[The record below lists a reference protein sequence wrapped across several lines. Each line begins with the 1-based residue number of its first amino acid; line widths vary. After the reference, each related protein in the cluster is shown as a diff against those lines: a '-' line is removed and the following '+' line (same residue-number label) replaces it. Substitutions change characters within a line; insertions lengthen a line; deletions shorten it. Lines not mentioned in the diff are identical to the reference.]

1 MHISSSTLGCTGGD
15 CTNEQ
20 RGVINHQLIK
30 AGRYHSIGHAWFPL
44 FPLAGPSPFPYLF
57 HKIDPVPAPCCLLS
71 PNPDLASPRNQ
82 MRAVWPCLLTHYMCT
97 RCMKS
102 EGTQSGA
109 ISGGCMKRNDTSQK
123 SPPLIR
129 SQSVR
134 APVCIGHTLASCFM
148 GHKSGPGPR
157 ECDQ

>member
-44 FPLAGPSPFPYLF
+44 FPVAGPSLFPYLF

-71 PNPDLASPRNQ
+71 PDSDLASHRSQ
-82 MRAVWPCLLTHYMCT
+82 MRAVWLRLLTDYMCM
-97 RCMKS
+97 RSMKVR
-102 EGTQSGA
+102 EHHQTAA
-109 ISGGCMKRNDTSQK
+109 ISGGCMKRNDIQQK
-123 SPPLIR
+123 HSLNTESNVSAPL
-129 SQSVR
+129 SN
-134 APVCIGHTLASCFM
+134 GHTLASCFM
-148 GHKSGPGPR
+148 GT
-157 ECDQ
+157 